1 MRSINITEGTIFP
14 KLRNI
19 IQSDIEFLD
28 DMLSAHKPEDDVY
41 DLIDSLKDAKL
52 NIMELIPGDIDGTE
66 RVPSPPDQNQ
76 IAAYDM
82 HNSGEIKDRSKLV
95 DMFYTLEK
103 DQMEYIKDVQKSDEI
118 PDSLSSQLSKILNIY
133 ITINDQ
139 LLRSK
144 MTQRFDRIVI

>member
-1 MRSINITEGTIFP
+1 MRSINITEGIIFP

-41 DLIDSLKDAKL
+41 ELIDSLKDAKL
-52 NIMELIPGDIDGTE
+52 NIMELIPGDFDGTE

-76 IAAYDM
+76 ITAYDM
-82 HNSGEIKDRSKLV
+82 HDSREVRDRSKLV

-118 PDSLSSQLSKILNIY
+118 PDSLSNQLSKILNIY
-133 ITINDQ
+133 ISINDQ